1 MQLHPDCE
9 RILMSSEEIGEVTK
23 RLADR
28 LNRDYAG
35 KTVYMICILK
45 GHRCFTAILFAF

>member
-23 RLADR
+23 CLADR

-45 GHRCFTAILFAF
+45 GA